1 MRRCATLSCLLLL
14 SGCGF
19 GHFLGDTI
27 TLPGANPNSPR
38 GDSENM
44 RRIRAQTVAIVPIE
58 TEPGNVWPGKEPP
71 EPTLED
77 IQRQQNQQTD
87 QLQKNAPKP
96 TLPFTI
102 PTPGAQP
109 APGLRAPGSPAPGG
123 RASGS
128 LAPGSAVLLPNG
140 QQGTVTGGTNTFR
153 TLTTPGG
160 GGNSIIIPNGNG
172 TSTVIGP
179 NGSVTTVPTPR

>member
-27 TLPGANPNSPR
+27 TLPGVNPNSPR
-38 GDSENM
+38 SDAENM
-44 RRIRAQTVAIVPIE
+44 RRIRAEPIAVIPIE
-58 TEPGNVWPGKEPP
+58 TEPGNVWPGKQAP

-77 IQRQQNQQTD
+77 IQREQNKQTD
-87 QLQKNAPKP
+87 QLQKNTPKP

-109 APGLRAPGSPAPGG
+109 SPGPRAAPGG
-123 RASGS
+123 PASGGPA
-128 LAPGSAVLLPNG
+128 LGSTVLLPNG
-140 QQGTVTGGTNTFR
+140 QGTVTGGTNTFR

-179 NGSVTTVPTPR
+179 NGSVSTVPTPR

>member
-1 MRRCATLSCLLLL
+1 MRRFALLSCLLM

-19 GHFLGDTI
+19 GHFAHDTL
-27 TLPGANPNSPR
+27 TLPGVNPNSPR
-38 GDSENM
+38 NDSENM
-44 RRIRAQTVAIVPIE
+44 RRVRGQNVAIIPIE

-77 IQRQQNQQTD
+77 IQREQNKTSET
-87 QLQKNAPKP
+87 LQKNAPKP

-102 PTPGAQP
+102 PVPGAKP
-109 APGLRAPGSPAPGG
+109 ALPGAPAAPGG
-123 RASGS
+123 T
-128 LAPGSAVLLPNG
+128 VLLPTG
-140 QQGTVTGGTNTFR
+140 PGVVTGGTNTYR

-160 GGNSIIIPNGNG
+160 GGNSIVIPNGNG

>member
-19 GHFLGDTI
+19 GHFLGDTL

-44 RRIRAQTVAIVPIE
+44 RRVRAENVAIIPVE
-58 TEPGNVWPGKEPP
+58 TEPGNVWPGKEAP

-77 IQRQQNQQTD
+77 IEREQNKQTE

-109 APGLRAPGSPAPGG
+109 SPGPSGG
-123 RASGS
+123 RPSTSPIAG
-128 LAPGSAVLLPNG
+128 GTVLLPSG
-140 QQGTVTGGTNTFR
+140 PGVVTGGTNTYR

-160 GGNSIIIPNGNG
+160 GGNSIVIPNGNG

>member
-19 GHFLGDTI
+19 GHFFHDTI
-27 TLPGANPNSPR
+27 SLPGVNPNSPTN
-38 GDSENM
+38 DSENM
-44 RRIRAQTVAIVPIE
+44 RRVRAQNVAIIPIE

-77 IQRQQNQQTD
+77 IQREQNKQTE
-87 QLQKNAPKP
+87 QLQRNAPKP

-109 APGLRAPGSPAPGG
+109 NVPGPAPAPGG
-123 RASGS
+123 T
-128 LAPGSAVLLPNG
+128 VLLPSG
-140 QQGTVTGGTNTFR
+140 PGVVTGGTNTYR

-160 GGNSIIIPNGNG
+160 GGNSIVIPNGNG

-179 NGSVTTVPTPR
+179 NGSVTTVPTAR